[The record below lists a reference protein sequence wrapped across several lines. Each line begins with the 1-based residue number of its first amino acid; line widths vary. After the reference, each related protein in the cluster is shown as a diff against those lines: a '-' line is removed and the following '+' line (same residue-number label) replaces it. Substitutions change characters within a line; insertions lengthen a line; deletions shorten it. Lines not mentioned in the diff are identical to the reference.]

1 VTKSLFD
8 HLSGAFNRF
17 ALVQLVPSVS
27 KPYFDMLGFVQE
39 ALEEVIRFLQVALIY
54 FEVDVAFPEVF
65 RLV

>member
-8 HLSGAFNRF
+8 YLSGAFNRF

-54 FEVDVAFPEVF
+54 FEVNVAFPEVF